1 MKESMKKTVRTV
13 LGPALR
19 WLSGQLEQLQQGV
32 DAVRSSQ
39 ELLQSQLQQLN
50 DLNRSLV
57 ERGDIETE
65 VIGRAMLAQRV
76 KLEVVEAQQ
85 QRLLEK
91 LTTLQEELFQS
102 VEDVALPVADSTP
115 SE

>member
-1 MKESMKKTVRTV
+1 M
-13 LGPALR
+13 
-19 WLSGQLEQLQQGV
+19 
-32 DAVRSSQ
+32 RSSQ